1 MLDGV
6 DGVKWVWV
14 CVSVGCRG
22 GGVGVDVW
30 MCGCCGTTY
39 LTNSLTILNVPYL
52 GTSLSIYPYS
62 RYGTPGRYSA
72 QPTPG
77 HLAWATY

>member
-30 MCGCCGTTY
+30 MCGCCVDVVV
-39 LTNSLTILNVPYL
+39 LP
-52 GTSLSIYPYS
+52 TS
-62 RYGTPGRYSA
+62 
-72 QPTPG
+72 PTP
-77 HLAWATY
+77 